1 MEHEIVNTRIKT
13 KIVVPFIFFFNVH
26 MKTFKKLF
34 AYSAIF
40 ALLATMMPT
49 YANAGYSSEQVE
61 AYAYAKDK

>member
-1 MEHEIVNTRIKT
+1 MRSLIHELT

-34 AYSAIF
+34 AYSALF

-49 YANAGYSSEQVE
+49 YANAASYSDELTE
-61 AYAYAKDK
+61 AYGYAKNK

>member
-1 MEHEIVNTRIKT
+1 
-13 KIVVPFIFFFNVH
+13 

-49 YANAGYSSEQVE
+49 YANAASYDAELTE
-61 AYAYAKDK
+61 AYGYAKNK